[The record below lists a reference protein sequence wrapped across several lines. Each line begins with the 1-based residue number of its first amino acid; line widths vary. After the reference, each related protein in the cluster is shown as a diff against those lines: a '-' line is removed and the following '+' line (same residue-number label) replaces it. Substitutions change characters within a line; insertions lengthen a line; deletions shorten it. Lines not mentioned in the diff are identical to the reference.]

1 MPPDTARL
9 ATPDSLSD
17 GSSLPSRGEWDRLR
31 AQIRAEIAARGAF
44 PVARR
49 TLELVIETAL
59 EPSEE
64 PPGYRIVDRDGT
76 PRLHREDAAPLT
88 LADLVDELQERHPAL
103 FPRPSEPEPE
113 PAPSEPSPEP
123 AGAKI
128 KAAAARLV
136 EAGAASGALSGLRAR
151 FQASPQPVRTS
162 AEAAPLAD
170 AADATPA
177 APHPASEAGRARL
190 QAAAETVRQHGS
202 RAGGRARVG
211 LRRTLRFARR
221 RSVALGEAS
230 ERFRD
235 RIGDASDLRTTL
247 TRPSVLAGIG
257 GLGLVGIVTLFA
269 LRGGSDAPPAPPPS
283 PAPAARPTAAPPA
296 APPTAAEPED
306 EGGTPPD
313 ETATEPL
320 VDPPAE
326 EPPPANAVSG
336 PAEVIDTATLKLGG
350 KVVRLFGVEWVRGG
364 QREELTRYLARRPVS
379 CQPVAGSEAYRCTVS
394 GRDLSEVVLFNG
406 GGRASPEAT
415 PDLVAAEDRARTE
428 RLGVWAR

>member
-9 ATPDSLSD
+9 ATPDSPSD
-17 GSSLPSRGEWDRLR
+17 GSSLPSLGEWDRLR
-31 AQIRAEIAARGAF
+31 GQVRAEIAARGAF

-49 TLELVIETAL
+49 TLELIVETAL

-64 PPGYRIVDRDGT
+64 PPGYRVVDRVGE
-76 PRLHREDAAPLT
+76 PRLRGENEDAAPLT

-103 FPRPSEPEPE
+103 FPRPPEPE
-113 PAPSEPSPEP
+113 PAPPEPPPEP

-136 EAGAASGALSGLRAR
+136 DAGAASGALSSLRAR
-151 FQASPQPVRTS
+151 FQAVPPPVGTP
-162 AEAAPLAD
+162 AQAAPSAD
-170 AADATPA
+170 AAPT
-177 APHPASEAGRARL
+177 PHPVSEAGRARL
-190 QAAAETVRQHGS
+190 QAAAETVRQHGN

-221 RSVALGEAS
+221 RGAALGEAS
-230 ERFRD
+230 ERLRE
-235 RIGDASDLRTTL
+235 RIGDASDLRSTL
-247 TRPSVLAGIG
+247 SRPSVLAGIG
-257 GLGLVGIVTLFA
+257 GLGLVGVVTLFA
-269 LRGGSDAPPAPPPS
+269 LRGGSDAPPATPPVPV
-283 PAPAARPTAAPPA
+283 PAAPPA
-296 APPTAAEPED
+296 AAPPASPPTAAEPED
-306 EGGTPPD
+306 ETPPD
-313 ETATEPL
+313 ETATEPS

-336 PAEVIDTATLKLGG
+336 PAEVIDTATLKVGG

-364 QREELTRYLARRPVS
+364 QREELTRYLAGRPVS